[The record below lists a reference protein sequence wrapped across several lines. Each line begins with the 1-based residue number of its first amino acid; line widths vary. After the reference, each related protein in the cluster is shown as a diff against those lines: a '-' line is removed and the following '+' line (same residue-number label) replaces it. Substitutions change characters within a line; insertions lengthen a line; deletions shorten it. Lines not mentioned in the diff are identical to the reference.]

1 MADGIT
7 AIKLDGTLAV
17 RVRQFQGVFDI
28 LPFQLTFEDDS
39 ILDGDEF
46 TVDASV
52 TGVALGDFVFLAPQL
67 DLADLDLS
75 AYVTA
80 ANVITVQLKNMTGG
94 TLTTFATGIVLNGF
108 VLRLKAQV
116 LDELK

>member
-7 AIKLDGTLAV
+7 AIKTGEQVDVLG
-17 RVRQFQGVFDI
+17 RQFQGIFDI
-28 LPFQLTFEDDS
+28 MPFQLTFEDDS

-46 TVDASV
+46 TVDATV
-52 TGVALGDFVFLAPQL
+52 TGVALGDFVSISPQT
-67 DLADLDLS
+67 DIADLDLS

-94 TLTTFATGIVLNGF
+94 TLTTFASGIVLNGF
-108 VLRLKAQV
+108 VLRIKADV
-116 LDELK
+116 LNELA

>member
-7 AIKLDGTLAV
+7 AIKLDGTKAV
-17 RVRQFQGVFDI
+17 RVRQFQGVFDV

-46 TVDASV
+46 TVDATV
-52 TGVALGDFVFLAPQL
+52 TGVALGDFVFVTPQA
-67 DLADLDLS
+67 DLADLDMS

-80 ANVITVQLKNMTGG
+80 ADVVTVQLKNMTGG

-108 VLRLKAQV
+108 VLRIKPQI
-116 LDELK
+116 LDELS